1 MRDLQKEDP
10 SSDKRKS
17 RVHEVTR
24 QRILL
29 FYSIVRFLQVD
40 ISNYFYKNNV
50 MTREQAAKELVEK
63 TFHSL
68 CFEKSSF
75 TSEDVRRVC
84 LELIDREM
92 ERTEFV
98 TEIIG
103 E

>member
-1 MRDLQKEDP
+1 
-10 SSDKRKS
+10 
-17 RVHEVTR
+17 
-24 QRILL
+24 
-29 FYSIVRFLQVD
+29 
-40 ISNYFYKNNV
+40 